1 MTSASEARSSAAGP
15 PTATL
20 YLVPPRSDRRALGRR
35 LAAPMLSKRP
45 KDHAL
50 AERGIHPDVI
60 ELYAEDGK
68 EKIGIDQVRE
78 AIRAAQ
84 FSPVESDR
92 KVCLVPRAESLTVEA
107 ANGLLKT
114 LEEPP
119 RGMVFA
125 LLAEHAGDLLPTIVS
140 RSRVVRVTPEEREAH
155 PERLTACGDTDAE
168 AQWLS
173 RVADRPGDLDRFLE
187 AHLDV
192 SAALAAAAAQAAV
205 AAIED
210 LISSAIGDDPILR
223 REALREI
230 VIRAVGLDPHL
241 FTTGVAQL
249 AAQERTTLFLFLQE
263 LLGASFDRLREA
275 IAAAA
280 RGEPAAAL
288 GTDVLERTCLAVDR
302 AHRALYAFAPTEGVL
317 LSLFFAIGGVVHAE

>member
-1 MTSASEARSSAAGP
+1 
-15 PTATL
+15 
-20 YLVPPRSDRRALGRR
+20 
-35 LAAPMLSKRP
+35 MLSERP

-60 ELYAEDGK
+60 ELYADDGK

-84 FSPVESDR
+84 FSPLESDR

-140 RSRVVRVTPEEREAH
+140 RSRIVRVPPEEREART
-155 PERLTACGDTDAE
+155 ERLTACGYSAGE

-173 RVADRPGDLDRFLE
+173 RVADRPGDLERSLE
-187 AHLDV
+187 THVDV
-192 SAALAAAAAQAAV
+192 SGALAAAAAQTAT
-205 AAIED
+205 AAIDD
-210 LISSAIGDDPILR
+210 LLSFALGDDPILR
-223 REALREI
+223 REALRET
-230 VIRAVGLDPHL
+230 VIRAVALDPHL
-241 FTTGVAQL
+241 FTAGVALL

-263 LLGASFDRLREA
+263 LQSASFDLLRDA
-275 IAAAA
+275 IAATE
-280 RGEPAAAL
+280 RGEPTPEPL
-288 GTDVLERTCLAVDR
+288 STDVLERTCVAVDR

-317 LSLFFAIGGVVHAE
+317 LSLLFAVGGVVHAE

>member
-1 MTSASEARSSAAGP
+1 MTSASDARTSAGP

-20 YLVPPRSDRRALGRR
+20 YLVPPRSNRRALGRR
-35 LAAPMLSKRP
+35 LAAPMLSERP
-45 KDHAL
+45 RDRAL
-50 AERGIHPDVI
+50 AERGVHPDVI
-60 ELYAEDGK
+60 ELAAEDGK

-140 RSRVVRVTPEEREAH
+140 RSRIVRVPPEEREART
-155 PERLTACGDTDAE
+155 ERLTTSGYSDAD

-173 RVADRPGDLDRFLE
+173 RIADRPGDLDGFLE
-187 AHLDV
+187 TRLEV
-192 SAALAAAAAQAAV
+192 PAARAAAAARTAA
-205 AAIED
+205 ATIED
-210 LISSAIGDDPILR
+210 VISFAIGDDPVLR
-223 REALREI
+223 RESLTEI
-230 VIRAVGLDPHL
+230 VARAVALDPAL

-263 LLGASFDRLREA
+263 LLGAAFDLLRQA
-275 IAAAA
+275 IAAAD
-280 RGEPAAAL
+280 RGAPAAAL

-317 LSLFFAIGGVVHAE
+317 LSLLFAIGGVVHAE